1 MLHTHNVVEKGAN
14 LTELGGGYEELN
26 QAKPKSQSSCSRE
39 GFPNAQAQLKDCHK
53 GDKRQRMQSYKS
65 GCRASVG
72 ESLFNFIAT
81 FWFLQILP
89 T

>member
-1 MLHTHNVVEKGAN
+1 MLHTHNAVEKGAN

-39 GFPNAQAQLKDCHK
+39 VFSNAQAQLEDCHK
-53 GDKRQRMQSYKS
+53 GDRRQQLQSYKS

-72 ESLFNFIAT
+72 ES
-81 FWFLQILP
+81 
-89 T
+89 